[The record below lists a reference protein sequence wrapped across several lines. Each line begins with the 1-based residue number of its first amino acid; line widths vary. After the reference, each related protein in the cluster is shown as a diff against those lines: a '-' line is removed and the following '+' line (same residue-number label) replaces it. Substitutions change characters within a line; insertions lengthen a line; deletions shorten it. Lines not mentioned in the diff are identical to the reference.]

1 MIWTD
6 TSSISIRKK
15 WSTILIIGEI
25 KKLKPQWDITTHTPE
40 WPNIYKTGSAKY
52 WWDCGIPATL
62 RHCWV
67 GMQNGTTTLGK
78 NVAVSYKIKHT
89 PTSDPEIQLLSIYS
103 RETENIFTKTLKGIV
118 TEVLSII
125 AKNWKQS
132 RYPSIEWIDCFIFTQ
147 QNIIQ
152 QKKKRNKLLIDIIW
166 VKNIMLSKRRLI

>member
-1 MIWTD
+1 MKNNPTLTWTNDLNRHFINQHKKKMINN
-6 TSSISIRKK
+6 INHRRNR
-15 WSTILIIGEI
+15 EI
-25 KKLKPQWDITTHTPE
+25 KTTMRYYYAHTRM
-40 WPNIYKTGSAKY
+40 AKY
-52 WWDCGIPATL
+52 LQDRQRQILMRLWNTRNTQAL
-62 RHCWV
+62 LV

-152 QKKKRNKLLIDIIW
+152 QKKKKGINF
-166 VKNIMLSKRRLI
+166 